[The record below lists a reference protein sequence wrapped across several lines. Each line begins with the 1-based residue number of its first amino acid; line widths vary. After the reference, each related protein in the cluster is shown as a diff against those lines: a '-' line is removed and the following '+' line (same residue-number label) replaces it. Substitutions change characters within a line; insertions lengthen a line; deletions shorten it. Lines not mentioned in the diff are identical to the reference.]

1 MKLNKLRSNLSLTA
15 IMGAAMLT
23 VGTVLY
29 LFADQVFNY
38 MRFLLPLPPIS
49 VAAYIY
55 VQNKVG
61 LPETS
66 SETAKATLKDLLA
79 GTAIGTLLFVSI
91 AGLLLVGFAV
101 LPETLYSDTVR
112 TNLLLIAL
120 MGGAMLIVGAVLYGI
135 AARLRPYGR
144 FLLPLPPISVGAY
157 IYVLNKVNL
166 PEALVGQANLKDFL
180 IETVVGGVFFFIIS
194 ALILRGFQ
202 IFKARITMDKAS
214 KSRGEEFLDKEPRRC

>member
-1 MKLNKLRSNLSLTA
+1 
-15 IMGAAMLT
+15 MGGAMLI

-29 LFADQVFNY
+29 LLAGPVSNY

-55 VQNKVG
+55 VQNKIG

-66 SETAKATLKDLLA
+66 GETPKATLKDLLE
-79 GTAIGTLLFVSI
+79 GTAFGTLLFVSI

-112 TNLLLIAL
+112 ANLLLIAL
-120 MGGAMLIVGAVLYGI
+120 MGGAMLILGAVLYGM
-135 AARLRPYGR
+135 AARLVSYGR

-166 PEALVGQANLKDFL
+166 SEALVGSDNLLDLL
-180 IETVVGGVFFFIIS
+180 IEIVIGAVFFFIIS
-194 ALILRGFQ
+194 ALMLRGFQ
-202 IFKARITMDKAS
+202 FSNRK
-214 KSRGEEFLDKEPRRC
+214 

>member
-1 MKLNKLRSNLSLTA
+1 MELWTLQSCHLEGVVIEISKLRSNLSLIA
-15 IMGAAMLT
+15 IMGGAMLI

-29 LFADQVFNY
+29 LLAGPVSNY

-55 VQNKVG
+55 VQNKIS

-66 SETAKATLKDLLA
+66 GETPRATLKDLL
-79 GTAIGTLLFVSI
+79 TETVFGTLLFGII
-91 AGLLLVGFAV
+91 AGLLLLGFAI
-101 LPETLYSDTVR
+101 LPATVYPDAVR

-202 IFKARITMDKAS
+202 VFKARITMD
-214 KSRGEEFLDKEPRRC
+214 

>member
-1 MKLNKLRSNLSLTA
+1 
-15 IMGAAMLT
+15 MLI

-29 LFADQVFNY
+29 LLAGPVSNY

-55 VQNKVG
+55 VQNKIG

-66 SETAKATLKDLLA
+66 SETPKATLKDLLV
-79 GTAIGTLLFVSI
+79 GTAFGTLLFVSI
-91 AGLLLVGFAV
+91 AGFLLAGFAV

-112 TNLLLIAL
+112 ANLLLIAL
-120 MGGAMLIVGAVLYGI
+120 MGGAMLILGAVLYGM
-135 AARLRPYGR
+135 AARLMSYGR

-166 PEALVGQANLKDFL
+166 PEALVGPDNLVDIV
-180 IETVVGGVFFFIIS
+180 IEMVVGAVFFFIIS
-194 ALILRGFQ
+194 ALMLRGFQ
-202 IFKARITMDKAS
+202 FSNRK
-214 KSRGEEFLDKEPRRC
+214 